1 MIHLDTRGSTPTVH
15 RAGIYSSKSL
25 TLAPWDHA
33 ALLLKEDSD
42 DFDTAKRRIED
53 MIRQC
58 DHYAWLRP
66 YLFPRLQT
74 LPH

>member
-1 MIHLDTRGSTPTVH
+1 MVHLDTRGSTPTVH
-15 RAGIYSSKSL
+15 RAGIYSTKTL

-33 ALLLKEDSD
+33 TLLLEQEAD
-42 DFDTAKRRIED
+42 DFETAKRRIED

-66 YLFPRLQT
+66 FLFPPLQPQ
-74 LPH
+74 PH